1 MKLLKNAELRVQLT
15 VYILFIAAGTGLAL
29 WAAPQVWL
37 LFFVLL
43 SAMAG
48 YHFYV
53 TRQRYAELER
63 FSEEIDAILHGTEQH
78 ILSDYRE
85 GELSLLRSEVM
96 KLMVRLREQN
106 DLMRKEKERMADLI
120 ADISHQ
126 LRTPLTALHLT
137 VASMSGEEKTR
148 EQEEH
153 LLELRRLMARIDWLV
168 ESLLKIARLDAGMI
182 QFQKQKIS
190 FGELLK
196 KAAEPFE
203 IPMELRE
210 QKLLVNVEGGFTG
223 DLSWTAEAV
232 GNIMKNCLEH
242 MPNGGTLSVTA
253 RENAVYSEILLRDE
267 GDGIAE
273 ADLPHL
279 FERFYK
285 GKNSSGQSV
294 GIGLALSRMIVTGQN
309 GTLKAHNHPDG
320 GAVFTIR
327 FYKGIV

>member
-37 LFFVLL
+37 LFFALL
-43 SAMAG
+43 TAMAG

-63 FSEEIDAILHGTEQH
+63 FSEEIDTILHGAEQH

-137 VASMSGEEKTR
+137 VASMGGEEKTR

-153 LLELRRLMARIDWLV
+153 LLELRRLMARVDWLV

-190 FGELLK
+190 FDELLK

-203 IPMELRE
+203 IPMEIRE
-210 QKLLVNVEGGFTG
+210 QKLLLNAEGGFMG

-267 GDGIAE
+267 GEGIAE